1 MIKKWINKKMDW
13 KNWKVTNKKGVLNN
27 KRDYRMKKENNKKED
42 EEISF
47 ATSKKNML
55 KFKLVFIGDQAV
67 GKSSIITRFIKDLFD

>member
-1 MIKKWINKKMDW
+1 MIKKWIDKKVDW